1 LLLLLLLAWF
11 AKAAVYHASTLM
23 LRTICPF
30 QPGRTPQRLRANSVF
45 LGKDTAINWR
55 KCESVESNAGR
66 AKGALGAPAPN
77 PNPSPNPNPG
87 PNPNTI
93 Q

>member
-1 LLLLLLLAWF
+1 
-11 AKAAVYHASTLM
+11 M
-23 LRTICPF
+23 LC
-30 QPGRTPQRLRANSVF
+30 GRTPQRLRANSVF